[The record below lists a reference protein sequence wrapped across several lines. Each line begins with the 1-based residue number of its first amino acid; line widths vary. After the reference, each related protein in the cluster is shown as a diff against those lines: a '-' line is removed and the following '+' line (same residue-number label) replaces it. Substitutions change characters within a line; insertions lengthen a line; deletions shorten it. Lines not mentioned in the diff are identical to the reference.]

1 VAPKL
6 VALKELL
13 LQCGMGS
20 STATE
25 DEGDGTDADGDDA
38 MDDVD
43 GTVPAAMA
51 EQRDVPRAWADAPGP
66 RHRALIF
73 AQLTATLDLV
83 ESDLFRRHLPRLKY
97 LRMHGGQNP
106 AQRFELVQQFNAD
119 ESIECLLLTTHV
131 GGLGLNLT
139 GADTVIFLEHDY
151 NPMQDLQAM
160 DRAHRIG
167 QTRVVNVYRII
178 TEGTLEER
186 IMGLQRFKLNVA
198 NTVVSQDN
206 ASLRSMEAGSVLDLV
221 LPSAVCYFLSA
232 VYCGQ
237 HCYQFF
243 KTLLILLSF
252 QPANP
257 TCHSPDV
264 WVQMSEWTAITQTLM
279 VIAMLLPPF
288 SHHALPRHPLSRPFL
303 FAPSLAPT
311 HVHRCSCRQRGLL
324 PLPPLQLRTP
334 PSHFPHAL
342 AWRRCLIPYRSAHT

>member
-1 VAPKL
+1 LYEGLTAQAQTSDIEGAAKGGVAAGAPAHVFQLLQCLRKLCSHPALVLTKAHPDYANIVGGLGKEGLRDIRVAPKL

-13 LQCGMGS
+13 LQCGMGG

-25 DEGDGTDADGDDA
+25 DEGVGTDADGDDA

-43 GTVPAAMA
+43 GTVPAAMV
-51 EQRDVPRAWADAPGP
+51 EQRDVPGAWADASRP

-83 ESDLFRRHLPRLKY
+83 ESDLFRGHLPRLKY
-97 LRMHGGQNP
+97 LRMRGGQSP

-221 LPSAVCYFLSA
+221 LLPAVFCLLFAVCCLLSAVCCLLSA
-232 VYCGQ
+232 VC
-237 HCYQFF
+237 CLLSTVCCLLWP
-243 KTLLILLSF
+243 TLLS
-252 QPANP
+252 
-257 TCHSPDV
+257 
-264 WVQMSEWTAITQTLM
+264 M
-279 VIAMLLPPF
+279 
-288 SHHALPRHPLSRPFL
+288 FL
-303 FAPSLAPT
+303 YHFA
-311 HVHRCSCRQRGLL
+311 
-324 PLPPLQLRTP
+324 
-334 PSHFPHAL
+334 
-342 AWRRCLIPYRSAHT
+342 